1 MGLAFGI
8 SGLGFGVWSLCVLVA
23 PVGSSEIVRSGVPCR
38 GFFAMRKLL
47 PTSRAS
53 IRVLWGLRALG
64 AQAIQ
69 FALFVRTHDVSG
81 NEMVAVWPAV

>member
-1 MGLAFGI
+1 MRGLGFGLGI
-8 SGLGFGVWSLCVLVA
+8 WDLGFGVWSLCFLVA
-23 PVGSSEIVRSGVPCR
+23 PVGSSEIFRSGVPCR
-38 GFFAMRKLL
+38 RFFAMRKLL
-47 PTSRAS
+47 LIIRAS

-81 NEMVAVWPAV
+81 NEMVVV